1 MCYAGKGKCMHQSSV
16 WIRFVWV
23 PYKRIMQP
31 STTVANYA
39 MDKFSAGVFLV
50 N

>member
-16 WIRFVWV
+16 W
-23 PYKRIMQP
+23 IMQP

-50 N
+50 NW